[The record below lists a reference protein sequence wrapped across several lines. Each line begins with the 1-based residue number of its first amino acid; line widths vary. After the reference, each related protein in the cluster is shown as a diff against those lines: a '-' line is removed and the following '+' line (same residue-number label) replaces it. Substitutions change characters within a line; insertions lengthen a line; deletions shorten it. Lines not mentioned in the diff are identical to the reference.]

1 MTDWKLLN
9 QAAIGI
15 NWLKAISHEDN
26 ANKTLLEILE
36 SNQSSL
42 FIKDERVLNVGVLMM
57 ASYVLFVYPQQTEFN
72 QLDFSKIDIS
82 KFKITFPKGDNNDSE
97 TLCRRLRNSITH
109 ARFEVIHD
117 EQVIKFKDEKKHGK
131 DRIEFEIDTVSMGSF
146 IDSFIREVNRQKL

>member
-1 MTDWKLLN
+1 LKE
-9 QAAIGI
+9 I
-15 NWLKAISHEDN
+15 NDEDN

-36 SNQSSL
+36 NNQSSL
-42 FIKDERVLNVGVLMM
+42 FIKDERVLNVGVLIM

-72 QLDFSKIDIS
+72 HLDFSKIDIS
-82 KFKITFPKGDNNDSE
+82 KFKITFQEGDNNDSE

-117 EQVIKFKDEKKHGK
+117 DQVIKFKDEKHGK
-131 DRIEFEIDTVSMGSF
+131 DRVEFEIDTLSMGSF